1 MQKLSQNN
9 IPSKNILTALTRT
22 EKNVKSITKYLKWRD
37 NAQKDKICQELMRKQ
52 EKNSPKSIKKNF
64 KEKSREMR

>member
-1 MQKLSQNN
+1 MQKLSQKKK

-37 NAQKDKICQELMRKQ
+37 KAQRDKKG
-52 EKNSPKSIKKNF
+52 
-64 KEKSREMR
+64 

>member
-9 IPSKNILTALTRT
+9 IPSKNILTV

-37 NAQKDKICQELMRKQ
+37 NAQEEKICRELVRKH
-52 EKNSPKSIKKNF
+52 KKKKKKKNL
-64 KEKSREMR
+64 KKNREK

>member
-9 IPSKNILTALTRT
+9 IPSKNILIA

-37 NAQKDKICQELMRKQ
+37 NAQEDKICRELVRKKMKKAYQ
-52 EKNSPKSIKKNF
+52 KIKKN
-64 KEKSREMR
+64 

>member
-9 IPSKNILTALTRT
+9 IPSKNILTV

-37 NAQKDKICQELMRKQ
+37 NAQEEKICRELVRKH
-52 EKNSPKSIKKNF
+52 KKKKKKKTLRKTERN
-64 KEKSREMR
+64 EMRCGG